1 MVCTHIHRNVNTHT
15 HTSIIMSK
23 CLKSYIKDKEDL
35 EGIQRSR
42 SHAPDA
48 LAIKAVTSKQ
58 KNNSQRG
65 QTVFLL
71 SYGED

>member
-1 MVCTHIHRNVNTHT
+1 MN
-15 HTSIIMSK
+15 K

-65 QTVFLL
+65 QTQSFYCHMVRINARWIQR
-71 SYGED
+71 GRWK